1 MIRDEKELEDY
12 ICNNQEYFIC
22 ELKKIF
28 GKDEDIKFVGRQ
40 VKLGDDNIIDLL
52 YYFENMCPEEKVPEI
67 SFVIIELKF
76 RQLIAKDL
84 SQLCRYVNILR
95 DKAFSDEQFQNKN
108 KEISVYGVFVSF
120 GLDDDM
126 QNISMSYGDE
136 FFYIKIKPKLEFEQ
150 ESWSYK
156 EDYIDNI
163 KLDKRIYDLLEG
175 E

>member
-1 MIRDEKELEDY
+1 MINNERELEDY
-12 ICNNQEYFIC
+12 ICNNQEEFIC

-28 GKDEDIKFVGRQ
+28 GENNQIEFVGRQ
-40 VKLGDDNIIDLL
+40 VKLGDDNIVDLL
-52 YYFENMCPEEKVPEI
+52 YSYEKKYNEEKV
-67 SFVIIELKF
+67 SVINFIVVELKF

-84 SQLCRYVNILR
+84 GQLSRYVNILR
-95 DKAFSDEQFQNKN
+95 DKTFYDEEFQKRK
-108 KEISVYGVFVSF
+108 KETSVYGVFVSF

-126 QNISMSYGDE
+126 QNISMTNSDE
-136 FFYIKIKPKLEFEQ
+136 FFYIKIKSRLKFEQ

-163 KLDKRIYDLLEG
+163 KLDKRIYNLLKG